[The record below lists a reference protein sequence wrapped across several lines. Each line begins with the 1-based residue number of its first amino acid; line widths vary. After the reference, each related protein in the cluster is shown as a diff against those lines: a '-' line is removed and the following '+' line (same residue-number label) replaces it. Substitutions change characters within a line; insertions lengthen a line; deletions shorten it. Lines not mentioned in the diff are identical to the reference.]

1 MAAEMFTWCIDNTRE
16 LEDSRGKVVVIWR
29 SYTKENRNKI
39 MVLLPHSSCT
49 MQCCSTGLLLARMT
63 WKDMWGCHL
72 KKPDADGDCCNCVH
86 CDSLGSIVSASQM
99 AAGKV
104 LGKGQIPTASS
115 QSTYYFPSCILLFFL
130 FILVFFF
137 PSNVKYKTSRYFRS
151 HMAPLRKLYLLFST
165 SVTEGY
171 KYSINP
177 TTAFL

>member
-1 MAAEMFTWCIDNTRE
+1 
-16 LEDSRGKVVVIWR
+16 
-29 SYTKENRNKI
+29 
-39 MVLLPHSSCT
+39 MVSLPHSSCT

-115 QSTYYFPSCILLFFL
+115 QSTYYFPSCILVFFL

-137 PSNVKYKTSRYFRS
+137 PQMWSIKLAGILGVTW
-151 HMAPLRKLYLLFST
+151 PLWENYICYSQHQSPKGTNILSIPPLLF
-165 SVTEGY
+165 Y
-171 KYSINP
+171 KGIAIHSYSYILIYVA
-177 TTAFL
+177 T